1 MSSER
6 GSDIEKDQDGQKDVI
21 ITSVQG
27 VDAAALATA
36 AVAGQAID
44 PAKARRLVRKIDL
57 NILPL
62 MCLVY
67 LIQFLDKTSLSYA
80 SIMGIRKDNHLTLGQ
95 YSWLSSIF
103 NLAFLVGEWPT
114 NYALQRL
121 PLAKWTSINV
131 ILWGAVLAC
140 TAATKDFS
148 GLMAVR
154 FFLGLLESCVTPAFS
169 LITSQWYK
177 KHEQGTRT
185 GIWFSMNAL
194 AQIFGAVLA
203 WGFAKHDMAGDFG
216 IPGWKVLFL
225 FLGGIT
231 MALGVLLLIFLPD
244 SPLNARFLSKEE
256 RVLAV
261 ERIRSNNSGIG
272 NKKYKWYQVREALL
286 DPLTWLYCLYAGAIN
301 TLNGG
306 ITSFFSILISSL
318 GFNVLDSLLYGAPG
332 GAVVVI
338 AVLFFLW
345 LGDRIKMRC
354 LCGMIPLTIGLVG
367 VLLIWLLPF
376 HYKVG
381 RLIGYYISGIASV
394 GFIVVLSLIGSN
406 IAGSTKKSTVLA
418 LFMIFYSVGNLC
430 GPQTWRAKDAPR
442 YAPALATAAA
452 VISFGILDLGLIWFL
467 NARENRRRDRIMSAP
482 DYVKQE
488 NIEFL
493 DKTDRR
499 VAHQRSP
506 QSSPENVAFRYVC

>member
-6 GSDIEKDQDGQKDVI
+6 GSDVEKNQDGQKEII

-44 PAKARRLVRKIDL
+44 PAEARRLVRKIDL

-62 MCLVY
+62 MCLIY
-67 LIQFLDKTSLSYA
+67 LIQFLDKVSLSYA

-103 NLAFLVGEWPT
+103 
-114 NYALQRL
+114 Y
-121 PLAKWTSINV
+121 
-131 ILWGAVLAC
+131 
-140 TAATKDFS
+140 
-148 GLMAVR
+148 
-154 FFLGLLESCVTPAFS
+154 FLGLLESCVTPAFS

-177 KHEQGTRT
+177 KNEQGTRT
-185 GIWFSMNAL
+185 GIWFSMNAF

-203 WGFAKHDMAGDFG
+203 WGFTKHDMAGDFS
-216 IPGWKVLFL
+216 IPGWKVLFI
-225 FLGGIT
+225 FLGSIT
-231 MALGVLLLIFLPD
+231 MALGVLLFIFLPD
-244 SPLNARFLSKEE
+244 SPLNARFLNKEE

-272 NKKYKWYQVREALL
+272 SKTHKWYQVREALL

-318 GFNVLDSLLYGAPG
+318 GFDVLDSLLYGAPG
-332 GAVVVI
+332 GAVVVV
-338 AVLFFLW
+338 AVIFFLW

-367 VLLIWLLPF
+367 ILLIWLLPF

-381 RLIGYYISGIASV
+381 RLIGYYISGIGSV

-406 IAGSTKKSTVLA
+406 VAGSTKKATVLA
-418 LFMIFYSVGNLC
+418 LFFIFYSIGNLC
-430 GPQTWRAKDAPR
+430 GPQSWRAKDAPR

-452 VISFGILDLGLIWFL
+452 VVSFGILDLGLIWFL
-467 NARENRRRDRIMSAP
+467 NARENRRRDKIMSAP
-482 DYVKQE
+482 DYAKQE
-488 NIEFL
+488 NVEFL
-493 DKTDRR
+493 DRTDR
-499 VAHQRSP
+499 
-506 QSSPENVAFRYVC
+506 ENLAFRYIC